1 MFAIIVSFEVYK
13 VKTQE
18 VERKIYSLIKQR
30 CITNG
35 GRMPFKKE
43 KKKKKKKRRYT
54 LKATKENPIIRPS
67 SAEGPS

>member
-43 KKKKKKKRRYT
+43 KKKKKKGDT
-54 LKATKENPIIRPS
+54 H
-67 SAEGPS
+67 